1 MKSMSK
7 LRDDPARF
15 VPKRVMMLSLLV
27 TVILIIVSI
36 SMRWPL
42 INMLSGFWVGVI
54 VNLISFRLIVIDA
67 HKLVNDQ
74 SQSTTGKQLLKNS
87 GFTLRLGMYGIS
99 LFLVVQFAG
108 IYGILAAA
116 IGVSMVGFVLK
127 LDAFLTVGRTK
138 TTTKDSE

>member
-1 MKSMSK
+1 MSK